1 MQRMASVLHT
11 NEGIDALGLGGVVV
25 VVDVVDVVVV
35 VVVVVVVAAAG
46 AGFCRCNLCSSLI
59 GNSTAGIVSLLP
71 QMVDTQLKEGA

>member
-1 MQRMASVLHT
+1 MRRMASVLHT

-25 VVDVVDVVVV
+25 VVDVVVAVV

-46 AGFCRCNLCSSLI
+46 ACFCRCNLCSSLI

-71 QMVDTQLKEGA
+71 QMVDT

>member
-1 MQRMASVLHT
+1 MRRMASVLHT

-25 VVDVVDVVVV
+25 VVDVVVV

>member
-1 MQRMASVLHT
+1 MASVLHT

-25 VVDVVDVVVV
+25 VDVVVV

-46 AGFCRCNLCSSLI
+46 ACFCRCNLCSSLI